1 MSIDINSAWEE
12 LKNRVQNC
20 QKCKLCEN
28 RHNTVFGEGP
38 VENCKVM
45 IIGEGPGEEED
56 LSGRP
61 FVGPAGQLLTKILE
75 QGGGIPRNS
84 VYIANIVKCRPPNNR
99 NPAQEEM
106 LACNEYIEAQLL
118 LLHPKIVVA
127 MGSISAQWLLKSKQG
142 ITKLR
147 GQWLDWRGI
156 KLFPMFHPSYL
167 LRNASRA
174 KGSPKDLTWQD
185 IKALK
190 LKIDE
195 LDEKN

>member
-118 LLHPKIVVA
+118 LLRPKIVVA

-195 LDEKN
+195 IN

>member
-20 QKCKLCEN
+20 QKCKLCEQ
-28 RHNTVFGEGP
+28 RHNPVFGEGP

-61 FVGPAGQLLTKILE
+61 FIGPAGQLLTKILE
-75 QGGGIPRNS
+75 QGGGIPRSS
-84 VYIANIVKCRPPNNR
+84 VYIANIVKCRPPDNR
-99 NPAQEEM
+99 NPEQEEM
-106 LACNEYIEAQLL
+106 LACSEYIEAQLL
-118 LLHPKIVVA
+118 LLRPKIVVA
-127 MGSISAQWLLKSKQG
+127 MGNISAQWLLKSKQG

-195 LDEKN
+195 IN

>member
-118 LLHPKIVVA
+118 LLRPKIVVA

>member
-118 LLHPKIVVA
+118 LLRPEIVVA

>member
-20 QKCKLCEN
+20 QKCKLCEQ

-61 FVGPAGQLLTKILE
+61 FIGPAGQLLTKILE
-75 QGGGIPRNS
+75 QGGGIPRSS
-84 VYIANIVKCRPPNNR
+84 VYIANIVKCRPPDNR
-99 NPAQEEM
+99 NPEQEEM
-106 LACNEYIEAQLL
+106 LACSEYIEAQLL
-118 LLHPKIVVA
+118 LLRPKIVVA
-127 MGSISAQWLLKSKQG
+127 MGNISAQWLLKSKQG

-174 KGSPKDLTWQD
+174 KGGPKDLTWQD
-185 IKALK
+185 IRALK
-190 LKIDE
+190 AKIDE
-195 LDEKN
+195 I

>member
-1 MSIDINSAWEE
+1 MSIDINSAWDE

-20 QKCKLCEN
+20 QKCKLCEQ

-61 FVGPAGQLLTKILE
+61 FIGPAGQLLTKILE
-75 QGGGIPRNS
+75 QGGGIPRSS
-84 VYIANIVKCRPPNNR
+84 VYIANIVKCRPPDNR
-99 NPAQEEM
+99 NPEQEEM
-106 LACNEYIEAQLL
+106 LACSEYIEAQLL
-118 LLHPKIVVA
+118 LLRPKIVVA
-127 MGSISAQWLLKSKQG
+127 MGNISAQWLLKSKQG

-195 LDEKN
+195 IN